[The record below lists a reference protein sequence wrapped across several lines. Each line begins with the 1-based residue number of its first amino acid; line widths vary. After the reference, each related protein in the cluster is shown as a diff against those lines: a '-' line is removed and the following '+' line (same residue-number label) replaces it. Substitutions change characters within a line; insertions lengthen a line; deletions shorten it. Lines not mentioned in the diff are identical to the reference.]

1 MHRKSLALT
10 LIARLEGME
19 EGIFFVDD
27 LLGFIIFD
35 YFRRFERAFRDT
47 IKILAKAFAQLRAV

>member
-1 MHRKSLALT
+1 
-10 LIARLEGME
+10 ME